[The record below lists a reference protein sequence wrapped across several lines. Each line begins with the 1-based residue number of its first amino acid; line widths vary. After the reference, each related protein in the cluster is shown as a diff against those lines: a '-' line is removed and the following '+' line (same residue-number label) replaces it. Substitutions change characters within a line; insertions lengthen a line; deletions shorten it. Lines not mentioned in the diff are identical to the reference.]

1 MPTTFRFPGLCL
13 AVRGEASMS
22 DDRFTRFPLCLFDS
36 TARTRRCAARLPTR
50 IHLKENLATLVSI
63 QSVQKNAP
71 LGWLGQKNLQ
81 NEASYSSDHLGQI
94 GNGSRLIAAE
104 HIRTI
109 GNINPD
115 TLILRTCD
123 RFKRREHGS
132 VGKASIVVENIIIA
146 I

>member
-1 MPTTFRFPGLCL
+1 MRTNAALRCQTADAHTSEGKFGNSC
-13 AVRGEASMS
+13 
-22 DDRFTRFPLCLFDS
+22 FDS
-36 TARTRRCAARLPTR
+36 KCP
-50 IHLKENLATLVSI
+50 
-63 QSVQKNAP
+63 KNAP